1 MKRYLTLMA
10 LSVAM
15 AVVATP
21 AYPDYMTANPGGPS
35 FGSYN
40 IGSDGTGLGNMIG
53 ASFVVANGSNF
64 NMTGV
69 GGAFDG
75 NFNNLPGLGEQ
86 KIFVAI
92 VSLSDGSALPSFSPS
107 DIAAHTIVS
116 SAFAP
121 PMAPGDFTVS
131 TNVVLG
137 PGAYAAIFG
146 SGGLLGSDAA
156 GQAGLEDGNLTI
168 GTPNI
173 FSNFTDS
180 SSWSS
185 YGFDTGIRIFETGTL
200 APVPEPSGLAI
211 LSMGLFALMAA
222 GWRRAGR

>member
-1 MKRYLTLMA
+1 
-10 LSVAM
+10 
-15 AVVATP
+15 
-21 AYPDYMTANPGGPS
+21 
-35 FGSYN
+35 
-40 IGSDGTGLGNMIG
+40 MIG

-86 KIFVAI
+86 EIFVAI
-92 VSLSDGSALPSFSPS
+92 VSLSDGSALPSFAPS
-107 DIAAHTIVS
+107 DIAPHTIVS

-121 PMAPGDFTVS
+121 PVAPGDFTVS

-173 FSNFTDS
+173 FSNFTDA

-200 APVPEPSGLAI
+200 ASVPEPSGLAM
-211 LSMGLFALMAA
+211 LSIGLFALMAA
-222 GWRRAGR
+222 GWRRARR

>member
-10 LSVAM
+10 LPVAL
-15 AVVATP
+15 ALVAPP
-21 AYPDYMTANPGGPS
+21 AYADFITASPGGPS

-75 NFNNLPGLGEQ
+75 NFNSLPGLGEQ

-92 VSLSDGSALPSFSPS
+92 VSLSDGSALPSFVPS
-107 DIAAHTIVS
+107 AIAAHTIVNF
-116 SAFAP
+116 AFAP
-121 PMAPGDFTVS
+121 PMAPGDFAVS
-131 TNVVLG
+131 TNLVLG

-156 GQAGLEDGNLTI
+156 GEAGLEDGNLTI
-168 GTPNI
+168 DTPNI
-173 FSNFTDS
+173 FSNFTDA
-180 SSWSS
+180 SSWASF
-185 YGFDTGIRIFETGTL
+185 GFDTGIRIFETGTL
-200 APVPEPSGLAI
+200 APVPEPGGLAL
-211 LSMGLFALMAA
+211 LSMGLFALMAERR
-222 GWRRAGR
+222 RRARR